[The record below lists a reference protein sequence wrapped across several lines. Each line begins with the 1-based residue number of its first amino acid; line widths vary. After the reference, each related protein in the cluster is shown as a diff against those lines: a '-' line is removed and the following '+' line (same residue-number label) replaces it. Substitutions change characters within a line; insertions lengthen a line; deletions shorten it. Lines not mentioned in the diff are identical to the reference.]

1 MDHSFTRLPAEL
13 LRDFGVSED
22 AGLTQDQVLRLREKH
37 GSNGKS
43 PVSFI
48 QQWIGFRETLSRK
61 ENGPQLT
68 FLFLQLLRKKKLP
81 LSGN

>member
-1 MDHSFTRLPAEL
+1 MDHSFTRSPAEL

-43 PVSFI
+43 SSFSFGACNFV
-48 QQWIGFRETLSRK
+48 WEEMREKRK
-61 ENGPQLT
+61 KNSQLT
-68 FLFLQLLRKKKLP
+68 LRFFY
-81 LSGN
+81 SS